1 MSAMHPFRSLRSQLG
16 LIFLGFLVLVGGS
29 VIATFLAVR
38 TQADDATV
46 INLAGR
52 QRMLTQ
58 KMTWLALAQPD
69 SPDLAAAL
77 QLFDQT
83 LLALRD
89 GGSTLDSAG
98 QAVTLPPAPDP
109 ALRAQL
115 DEVAQTWSTFRA
127 HLQPVDAVALQA
139 ESPRILAQ
147 LDSVVSA
154 FEARAQAKLVRL
166 QLIQAVFFVAALLL
180 LVWGYLLTRRQI
192 TSPLAVLGTAA
203 RRMAGGDLSES
214 VPALGDNELGDLSQ
228 AFETMRAEIAVA
240 REQLETRVARR
251 THELA
256 SAFEFSQE
264 IVAQLELDHLLRS
277 VADRAQALMQAQAVS
292 LCLLAT
298 DGEHLELV
306 ASSGETTVQSGLR
319 QSIQRG
325 LAARVVG
332 AGETVVVEA
341 ACSSCGFLCLHA
353 PGQCV
358 AAPLRVGER
367 TLGALCAVRNSGG
380 HFDFDETRALTL
392 LANSA
397 AIAIA
402 NAQLAEAGRRQAEQA
417 ASLAERERLA
427 AELHDHLAQTLS
439 FLNLK
444 TDRMKEMLGAEQPV
458 EAGAELQR
466 MKSAIGEAYGQV
478 RAALVGLRE
487 PPPATDDLA
496 QKLAASVADFQEASG
511 LTAHLIVADP
521 SALALPR
528 VTQTQALH
536 IVREALANVQRHAQ
550 ARQVQVRVERSN
562 GDARFTV
569 EDDGCGFDPQSV
581 ATEHHLGLVIMRTR
595 AERSGGKL
603 AVTSASGAGT
613 KVVASFPLKP
623 PEGLKPSGGL
633 EKVAS

>member
-1 MSAMHPFRSLRSQLG
+1 MHPFRSLRSQLG
-16 LIFLGFLVLVGGS
+16 LIFLGFLLLVGGS

-38 TQADDATV
+38 AQADDATV

-69 SPDLAAAL
+69 SPDLAAAIH
-77 QLFDQT
+77 LFDQT
-83 LLALRD
+83 LLALRE
-89 GGSTLDSAG
+89 GGPTLDSAG

-127 HLQPVDAVALQA
+127 HLQPVDADALQA

-154 FEARAQAKLVRL
+154 FEARAQAKLIRL
-166 QLIQAVFFVAALLL
+166 QLIQAVFLAAALLL

-192 TSPLAVLGTAA
+192 TSPLAVLSAAA
-203 RRMAGGDLSES
+203 RRMAGGHLTEP
-214 VPALGDNELGDLSQ
+214 VPALSNNELGDLSR
-228 AFETMRAEIAVA
+228 AFETMRAEVSVA
-240 REQLETRVARR
+240 REQLEARVARR

-264 IVAQLELDHLLRS
+264 IVAQLDSDHLLRS

-292 LCLLAT
+292 LCLLAA
-298 DGEHLELV
+298 DGNYLELV
-306 ASSGETTVQSGLR
+306 ASRGETASPANLR
-319 QSIQRG
+319 QPVQRG
-325 LAARVVG
+325 LAARVIG
-332 AGETVVVEA
+332 AGETVVIEA
-341 ACSSCGFLCLHA
+341 ACSSCGFLCAHA
-353 PGQCV
+353 PGQSI

-367 TLGALCAVRNSGG
+367 TLGALCAVRNNGAR
-380 HFDFDETRALTL
+380 FDSDEMRALTL

-444 TDRMKEMLGAEQPV
+444 ADRMKEMLGTEQAA
-458 EAGAELQR
+458 EAGAELAR

-496 QKLAASVADFQEASG
+496 QKLATSVADFQEASG
-511 LTAHLIVADP
+511 LTANLIVADP

-550 ARQVQVRVERSN
+550 AHQVEVRVEREN

-569 EDDGCGFDPQSV
+569 EDDGCGFDPQ
-581 ATEHHLGLVIMRTR
+581 AIPTEHHLGLVIMRTR
-595 AERSGGKL
+595 AERSGGRL
-603 AVTSASGAGT
+603 AVESALGAGT
-613 KVVASFPLKP
+613 KVVATFPLVGQAATRSVPYK
-623 PEGLKPSGGL
+623 ELT
-633 EKVAS
+633 

>member
-1 MSAMHPFRSLRSQLG
+1 
-16 LIFLGFLVLVGGS
+16 
-29 VIATFLAVR
+29 
-38 TQADDATV
+38 
-46 INLAGR
+46 
-52 QRMLTQ
+52 
-58 KMTWLALAQPD
+58 
-69 SPDLAAAL
+69 
-77 QLFDQT
+77 
-83 LLALRD
+83 
-89 GGSTLDSAG
+89 
-98 QAVTLPPAPDP
+98 LPPAPDP
-109 ALRAQL
+109 ALRTQL

-127 HLQPVDAVALQA
+127 HLQPVDVTALQA

-166 QLIQAVFFVAALLL
+166 QLIQAVFFVTALLL

-192 TSPLAVLGTAA
+192 TSPLAVLGAAA
-203 RRMAGGDLSES
+203 RRMAGGHLSEP
-214 VPALGDNELGDLSQ
+214 VPALDNNELGDLSR
-228 AFETMRAEIAVA
+228 AFETMRAEISVA
-240 REQLETRVARR
+240 REQLEARVARR

-264 IVAQLELDHLLRS
+264 IVAQLDPDHLLRS
-277 VADRAQALMQAQAVS
+277 VADRAQTLMQAQAVS
-292 LCLLAT
+292 LCLLAE

-306 ASSGETTVQSGLR
+306 ASSGEATGRTGLR
-319 QSIQRG
+319 QPAQRG

-332 AGETVVVEA
+332 AGETAVVEA
-341 ACSSCGFLCLHA
+341 ACSGCGFLGAHA
-353 PGQCV
+353 PGLCV

-367 TLGALCAVRNSGG
+367 TLGALCAVRNNGAR
-380 HFDFDETRALTL
+380 FDSDETRALTL

-444 TDRMKEMLGAEQPV
+444 ADRMKEMLATEQPI
-458 EAGAELQR
+458 EAAADLEQ

-478 RAALVGLRE
+478 RAALVGLHE

-496 QKLAASVADFQEASG
+496 QKLAASVADFQQISG
-511 LTAHLIVADP
+511 LTANLIVADP

-550 ARQVQVRVERSN
+550 ARQVWVRIERVAQR
-562 GDARFTV
+562 GDACFTV
-569 EDDGCGFDPQSV
+569 EDDGCGFDPQMV
-581 ATEHHLGLVIMRTR
+581 VTDHHLGLVIMRTR
-595 AERSGGKL
+595 AERSGGRL
-603 AVTSASGAGT
+603 AVESALGAGT

-623 PEGLKPSGGL
+623 PEGFKPSGGS
-633 EKVAS
+633 EKVAP

>member
-1 MSAMHPFRSLRSQLG
+1 MHSFRSLRAQLG
-16 LIFLGFLVLVGGS
+16 LIFLGFLLLVGGS

-69 SPDLAAAL
+69 NPDLTAAL
-77 QLFDQT
+77 HLFDQT
-83 LLALRD
+83 LLALRE
-89 GGSTLDSAG
+89 GGSTVDSAG

-127 HLQPVDAVALQA
+127 HLQPVDATALQA

-154 FEARAQAKLVRL
+154 FEAQAQAKLVRL

-192 TSPLAVLGTAA
+192 TSPLAVLGAAA
-203 RRMAGGDLSES
+203 RRMAGGYLSES
-214 VPALGDNELGDLSQ
+214 VPALDNNELGDLSR
-228 AFETMRAEIAVA
+228 AFETMRAEISVA
-240 REQLETRVARR
+240 REQLEARVARR

-264 IVAQLELDHLLRS
+264 IVAQLDPDHLLRS

-292 LCLLAT
+292 LCLLAA
-298 DGEHLELV
+298 DGNYLELV
-306 ASSGETTVQSGLR
+306 ASRGETASPANLR
-319 QSIQRG
+319 QPVQRG
-325 LAARVVG
+325 LAARVIG
-332 AGETVVVEA
+332 AGETVVIEA
-341 ACSSCGFLCLHA
+341 ACSSCGFLCAHA
-353 PGQCV
+353 PGQCI

-367 TLGALCAVRNSGG
+367 TLGALCAVRNSGA

-417 ASLAERERLA
+417 ASLA
-427 AELHDHLAQTLS
+427 Q
-439 FLNLK
+439 
-444 TDRMKEMLGAEQPV
+444 
-458 EAGAELQR
+458 
-466 MKSAIGEAYGQV
+466 
-478 RAALVGLRE
+478 
-487 PPPATDDLA
+487 
-496 QKLAASVADFQEASG
+496 
-511 LTAHLIVADP
+511 
-521 SALALPR
+521 
-528 VTQTQALH
+528 
-536 IVREALANVQRHAQ
+536 
-550 ARQVQVRVERSN
+550 
-562 GDARFTV
+562 
-569 EDDGCGFDPQSV
+569 
-581 ATEHHLGLVIMRTR
+581 
-595 AERSGGKL
+595 
-603 AVTSASGAGT
+603 
-613 KVVASFPLKP
+613 
-623 PEGLKPSGGL
+623 
-633 EKVAS
+633 